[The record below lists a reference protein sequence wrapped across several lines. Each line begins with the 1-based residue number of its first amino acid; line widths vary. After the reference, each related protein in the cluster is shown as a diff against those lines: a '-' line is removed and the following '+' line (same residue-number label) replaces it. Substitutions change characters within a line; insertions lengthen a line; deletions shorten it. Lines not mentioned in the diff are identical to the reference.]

1 MKYCKKKKIENS
13 CSAWDIDSA
22 KEYSEESEK
31 AIEELNLKLSE
42 AKTSS
47 QNLINKSIQD
57 IKEDSEIKK
66 SSLIKKINNEISEAE
81 GEIKEKKE
89 TALAEI
95 SSISESLAIEML
107 ENLSVG
113 EIDKGKID
121 RAQSKRQKQLKS
133 RVRFVGAAKK
143 DEIAL
148 KCIEFPRASYTCP
161 TSGGGRPPRSSSR
174 PCWLHLPSDL
184 TNLLRS
190 YTLKLSI
197 TRQRVH
203 ILVKMLGGLHAPPPL
218 RAIFGAPTGVQ
229 LYWTEEGAGDCE

>member
-1 MKYCKKKKIENS
+1 MPQLDFSTFLPQIFWLFISLSFLYIVLSRYALPRVSDVIEERKDII
-13 CSAWDIDSA
+13 AQDIDSA

-47 QNLINKSIQD
+47 QNLINKSLQD

-107 ENLSVG
+107 ESLSVG
-113 EIDKGKID
+113 EIDKGKI
-121 RAQSKRQKQLKS
+121 AALSKT
-133 RVRFVGAAKK
+133 
-143 DEIAL
+143 D
-148 KCIEFPRASYTCP
+148 
-161 TSGGGRPPRSSSR
+161 
-174 PCWLHLPSDL
+174 
-184 TNLLRS
+184 N
-190 YTLKLSI
+190 
-197 TRQRVH
+197 
-203 ILVKMLGGLHAPPPL
+203 
-218 RAIFGAPTGVQ
+218 
-229 LYWTEEGAGDCE
+229 

>member
-1 MKYCKKKKIENS
+1 MPQLDFSTFLPQIFWLLISLSFLYIVLSRYALPRVSDVIEERKDII
-13 CSAWDIDSA
+13 AQDIDSA

-107 ENLSVG
+107 ESLSVG
-113 EIDKGKID
+113 EIDKGKI
-121 RAQSKRQKQLKS
+121 AALSKT
-133 RVRFVGAAKK
+133 
-143 DEIAL
+143 D
-148 KCIEFPRASYTCP
+148 
-161 TSGGGRPPRSSSR
+161 
-174 PCWLHLPSDL
+174 
-184 TNLLRS
+184 N
-190 YTLKLSI
+190 
-197 TRQRVH
+197 
-203 ILVKMLGGLHAPPPL
+203 
-218 RAIFGAPTGVQ
+218 
-229 LYWTEEGAGDCE
+229 

>member
-1 MKYCKKKKIENS
+1 MPQLDFSTFLPQIFWLFISLSFLYIVLSRYALPRVSDVIEERKDII
-13 CSAWDIDSA
+13 AHDIDSA

-31 AIEELNLKLSE
+31 AIEELNLMLSE

-107 ENLSVG
+107 ESLSVG
-113 EIDKGKID
+113 EIDKGII
-121 RAQSKRQKQLKS
+121 AALSKT
-133 RVRFVGAAKK
+133 
-143 DEIAL
+143 D
-148 KCIEFPRASYTCP
+148 
-161 TSGGGRPPRSSSR
+161 
-174 PCWLHLPSDL
+174 
-184 TNLLRS
+184 N
-190 YTLKLSI
+190 
-197 TRQRVH
+197 
-203 ILVKMLGGLHAPPPL
+203 
-218 RAIFGAPTGVQ
+218 
-229 LYWTEEGAGDCE
+229 

>member
-1 MKYCKKKKIENS
+1 MPQLDFSTFLPQIFWLFISLSFLYIVLSRYALPRVSDVIEERKDII
-13 CSAWDIDSA
+13 AQDIDSA
-22 KEYSEESEK
+22 KEYSVESEK

-66 SSLIKKINNEISEAE
+66 SSLIKEINNQISEAE

-113 EIDKGKID
+113 EIDKGKI
-121 RAQSKRQKQLKS
+121 AALSKK
-133 RVRFVGAAKK
+133 A
-143 DEIAL
+143 
-148 KCIEFPRASYTCP
+148 
-161 TSGGGRPPRSSSR
+161 
-174 PCWLHLPSDL
+174 
-184 TNLLRS
+184 N
-190 YTLKLSI
+190 
-197 TRQRVH
+197 
-203 ILVKMLGGLHAPPPL
+203 
-218 RAIFGAPTGVQ
+218 
-229 LYWTEEGAGDCE
+229 

>member
-1 MKYCKKKKIENS
+1 MPQLDFSTFLPQIFWLFISLSFLYIVLSRYALPRVSDVIEERKDII
-13 CSAWDIDSA
+13 AQDIDSA
-22 KEYSEESEK
+22 KEYSLESEK

-66 SSLIKKINNEISEAE
+66 SSLIKEINNQISEAE

-113 EIDKGKID
+113 EIDKGKI
-121 RAQSKRQKQLKS
+121 AALSKT
-133 RVRFVGAAKK
+133 
-143 DEIAL
+143 D
-148 KCIEFPRASYTCP
+148 
-161 TSGGGRPPRSSSR
+161 
-174 PCWLHLPSDL
+174 
-184 TNLLRS
+184 N
-190 YTLKLSI
+190 
-197 TRQRVH
+197 
-203 ILVKMLGGLHAPPPL
+203 
-218 RAIFGAPTGVQ
+218 
-229 LYWTEEGAGDCE
+229 

>member
-1 MKYCKKKKIENS
+1 MPQLDFSTFLPQIFWLFISLSFLYIVLSRYALPRVSDVIEERKDII
-13 CSAWDIDSA
+13 AQDIDSA

-66 SSLIKKINNEISEAE
+66 SSLIKEINNEISEAE

-107 ENLSVG
+107 ESLSVG
-113 EIDKGKID
+113 EIDKGKIT
-121 RAQSKRQKQLKS
+121 ALSKT
-133 RVRFVGAAKK
+133 
-143 DEIAL
+143 D
-148 KCIEFPRASYTCP
+148 
-161 TSGGGRPPRSSSR
+161 
-174 PCWLHLPSDL
+174 
-184 TNLLRS
+184 N
-190 YTLKLSI
+190 
-197 TRQRVH
+197 
-203 ILVKMLGGLHAPPPL
+203 
-218 RAIFGAPTGVQ
+218 
-229 LYWTEEGAGDCE
+229 